1 NRIHVTMNGISG
13 INSNLRCRTNLMVDR
28 KEIMNLINVL
38 KRDSG
43 LQFCESE
50 PVLETDMKGRDARAT
65 VIGYPMSPN
74 GDAVSIRKHST
85 RPWTLTRLIANGTLD
100 HETAGLLSFLVDN
113 RCTFLVCGARGAGK
127 SSMLTAL
134 MFEFP
139 ISQRILTIE
148 DTLELPGDKMRKM
161 GYKVQSMLINDRIEG
176 DSLSRADEALRV
188 SLRMGDSAIVLGE
201 VRGEEAKTMYQ
212 SMRAGRAGSS
222 VMGTI
227 HGDSAR
233 SVYERVVHDMG
244 IAPEAFMATD
254 VLITL
259 GSARD
264 RRSGDQKRALGE
276 IVATGGRPG
285 EFIDIS
291 DAEGLFSSPAM
302 IRISSSCGMGRN
314 DILNEIRSRSGM
326 RKMLAE
332 AGSRDEKFLWPEWI
346 NMANDHLS
354 RNSGKNPK
362 ALISSFEAKVRRAEG
377 AERIEG

>member
-1 NRIHVTMNGISG
+1 MPYPS
-13 INSNLRCRTNLMVDR
+13 
-28 KEIMNLINVL
+28 
-38 KRDSG
+38 
-43 LQFCESE
+43 ES
-50 PVLETDMKGRDARAT
+50 
-65 VIGYPMSPN
+65 
-74 GDAVSIRKHST
+74 
-85 RPWTLTRLIANGTLD
+85 TRLIANGTLD

-127 SSMLTAL
+127 SSLLTAL

-139 ISQRILTIE
+139 VSQRILTIE
-148 DTLELPGDKMRKM
+148 DTLELPGDKMRRM
-161 GYKVQSMLINDRIEG
+161 GYKVQSMLINERIEG

-188 SLRMGDSAIVLGE
+188 SLRMGESAIVLGE
-201 VRGEEAKTMYQ
+201 VRGEEAKTLYQ

-222 VMGTI
+222 IMGTI

-254 VLITL
+254 LLLTL
-259 GSARD
+259 GSVRD
-264 RRSGDQKRALGE
+264 RKSGDQKRSLGE

-285 EFIDIS
+285 EFVDIS

-302 IRISSSCGMGRN
+302 RRISSSCGMDRKE
-314 DILNEIRSRSGM
+314 ILDEIRSRSGM

-332 AGSRDEKFLWPEWI
+332 AGSRDERFLGPEWI
-346 NMANDHLS
+346 NTANDHLS

-362 ALISSFEAKVRRAEG
+362 ALISSFEAKIRRAEG
-377 AERIEG
+377 VGQIEN